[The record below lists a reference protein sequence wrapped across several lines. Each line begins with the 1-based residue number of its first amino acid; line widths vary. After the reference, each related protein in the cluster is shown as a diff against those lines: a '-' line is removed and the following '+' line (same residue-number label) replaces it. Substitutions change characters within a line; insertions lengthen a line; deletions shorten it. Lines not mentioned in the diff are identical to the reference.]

1 MKVYIVWSNDGSM
14 YAMDKISRVFKSKEK
29 AENYKNTLVR
39 LNGVRGIY
47 TYFVTE
53 NEVE

>member
-14 YAMDKISRVFKSKEK
+14 YAMDKVSRIFKSKEE
-29 AENYKNTLVR
+29 AEKILEFGENEF
-39 LNGVRGIY
+39 RGAY
-47 TYFVTE
+47 TYFITE

>member
-14 YAMDKISRVFKSKEK
+14 YAMDKVSRIFKSKEE
-29 AENYKNTLVR
+29 AESYKDTLVR
-39 LNGVRGIY
+39 LNGVKGAY
-47 TYFVTE
+47 TYCVTE

>member
-14 YAMDKISRVFKSKEK
+14 YAMDKVSRIFKNKNL
-29 AENYKNTLVR
+29 AESYMGSLVR
-39 LNGVRGIY
+39 LNGVRGTY
-47 TYFVTE
+47 TFFITE

>member
-14 YAMDKISRVFKSKEK
+14 YAMDKVSRIFKSKEE
-29 AENYKNTLVR
+29 AESYKNILVQ
-39 LNGVRGIY
+39 LNSVRSAY